1 MTVQIY
7 GYMQLPLVGSRRAEV
22 EAQMEA
28 LAVRCGGSVRG
39 RVFCEAGSPVTVLWS
54 LLVALDECSGGGII
68 EGLHEIAAEEG
79 VDVSRL
85 LTAPPPTPAFTSM
98 LDALSQWGGVYVIA
112 PSPRH
117 FDGLGSPRNA
127 VLQRILRTHP
137 EVSVEYVHPV
147 SVPLAKRTEPDTD
160 LLARE
165 DEQEEDLDEDRPVEL
180 GVEQVD
186 AYGLALEVIRLSAH
200 RYLTRA
206 GLGDLVDPVDALLT
220 EVVNAAIRFTTRTNQ
235 APGAN
240 QLTVRWLRFPT
251 RLIVMVEETR
261 DHADE
266 PISVA
271 LQNLCDRQRVAKV
284 GRGQREDGGTVTWFD
299 LTLPR
304 YRAPG
309 DQPGPRCTRQAVGG
323 GS

>member
-1 MTVQIY
+1 
-7 GYMQLPLVGSRRAEV
+7 MQLPLVGARRTEA

-28 LAVRCGGSVRG
+28 LAARCGGSIRG
-39 RVFCEAGSPVTVLWS
+39 RVFCEVGSPVTALWS
-54 LLVALDECSGGGII
+54 LLAALDECSGPGII
-68 EGLHEIAAEEG
+68 EGLHEIAAREG

-117 FDGLGSPRNA
+117 FDGLGYPRNV
-127 VLQRILRTHP
+127 VLQRILRTDP
-137 EVSVEYVHPV
+137 EVSVEYVHPISIPLV
-147 SVPLAKRTEPDTD
+147 VPPKRDTETLAHEGD
-160 LLARE
+160 
-165 DEQEEDLDEDRPVEL
+165 EDLDEDRPVEL

-206 GLGDLVDPVDALLT
+206 GLGDLVEQVDALLT

-235 APGAN
+235 APQAN
-240 QLTVRWLRFPT
+240 RLTVRWLRYPV

-271 LQNLCDRQRVAKV
+271 LQNLCDRQHVAEV
-284 GRGQREDGGTVTWFD
+284 SRDRGEDGGTVTWFD
-299 LTLPR
+299 LPLPR
-304 YRAPG
+304 YRLPG
-309 DQPGPRCTRQAVGG
+309 DEPRPRCSGRSAR
-323 GS
+323 SRS